1 LGGVSLSEDAPFS
14 PESSKE
20 GILQRIRDR
29 VDGDGSTDEEDVLR
43 AAQDAAERLQRLR
56 REVEPAKVALAGL
69 SLIVLLGLLMSGWY
83 WVLPRDALTL
93 DTVYMQ
99 NGGHILMAEIHNSG
113 SRAVTDL
120 EVVVS
125 FEDEAGDE
133 LGRMSVFLDVLSS
146 HSSVAGDDLEMKI
159 VGHTVWAN
167 YTVQTSV
174 SWTDYEGASHQETWR
189 HDVGTW
195 ASEEFSDRTDRRTWP
210 F

>member
-1 LGGVSLSEDAPFS
+1 MSEDVPFN
-14 PESSKE
+14 PEPSKE

-43 AAQDAAERLQRLR
+43 AAQDAADRLQRLR
-56 REVEPAKVALAGL
+56 RDVEPAKVALAGL

-83 WVLPRDALTL
+83 WVLPRDGLTL
-93 DTVYMQ
+93 DTVYIQ

-120 EVVVS
+120 EVTVS
-125 FEDEAGDE
+125 FEDEDGEE
-133 LGRMSVFLDVLSS
+133 LGRMSVFLDVLTA
-146 HSSVAGDDLEMKI
+146 HSSVAGDDLEMKV

-174 SWTDYEGASHQETWR
+174 SWTDYDGANHLETWR
-189 HDVGTW
+189 HGVGTW

>member
-1 LGGVSLSEDAPFS
+1 MSGDAPFN
-14 PESSKE
+14 PEPSKE

-29 VDGDGSTDEEDVLR
+29 VDGDSSTDEEDVLR

-56 REVEPAKVALAGL
+56 KEVEPAKVALAGL
-69 SLIVLLGLLMSGWY
+69 TLIVLLGLLMSGWY
-83 WVLPRDALTL
+83 WILPRDGLTL

-99 NGGHILMAEIHNSG
+99 NGGHILMAEIQNSG

-125 FEDEAGDE
+125 FEDEDGDQ
-133 LGRMSVFLDVLSS
+133 LGRMSVFLDVLSA

-167 YTVQTSV
+167 YTIQTSV
-174 SWTDYEGASHQETWR
+174 SWTDYDGASHQETWR

>member
-1 LGGVSLSEDAPFS
+1 MSGDAPFN
-14 PESSKE
+14 PEPSKE

-29 VDGDGSTDEEDVLR
+29 VDGDSSTDEEDVLR
-43 AAQDAAERLQRLR
+43 AAQDAAARLQRLR
-56 REVEPAKVALAGL
+56 KEVEPAKVALAGL
-69 SLIVLLGLLMSGWY
+69 TLIVLLGLLMSGWY
-83 WVLPRDALTL
+83 WILPRDGLTL

-99 NGGHILMAEIHNSG
+99 NGGHILMAEIQNSG
-113 SRAVTDL
+113 SRAATDL
-120 EVVVS
+120 AVVVS
-125 FEDEAGDE
+125 FEDEDGE
-133 LGRMSVFLDVLSS
+133 QLGRMSVFLDVLSA

-167 YTVQTSV
+167 YTIQTSV
-174 SWTDYEGASHQETWR
+174 SWTDYDGASHQETWR

>member
-1 LGGVSLSEDAPFS
+1 MSLSEDAPFS

-125 FEDEAGDE
+125 FEDKAGDE

>member
-1 LGGVSLSEDAPFS
+1 MSLSEDAPFS
-14 PESSKE
+14 PEASKE

>member
-1 LGGVSLSEDAPFS
+1 MSADVPFN
-14 PESSKE
+14 PEPSKE
-20 GILQRIRDR
+20 GILQRLRDR
-29 VDGDGSTDEEDVLR
+29 VDGDGSTDEQDVLR
-43 AAQDAAERLQRLR
+43 AAQDAADRLQRLR

-83 WVLPRDALTL
+83 WVLPRDGLTL
-93 DTVYMQ
+93 DTVYIQ

-120 EVVVS
+120 EVTVA
-125 FEDEAGDE
+125 FEDEDGEE
-133 LGRMSVFLDVLSS
+133 LGRMSVFLDVLSA

-167 YTVQTSV
+167 YTVHTSV
-174 SWTDYEGASHQETWR
+174 SWTDYGGASHLETWR

>member
-1 LGGVSLSEDAPFS
+1 M
-14 PESSKE
+14 
-20 GILQRIRDR
+20 
-29 VDGDGSTDEEDVLR
+29 LR
-43 AAQDAAERLQRLR
+43 AAQDAADRLQRLR

-69 SLIVLLGLLMSGWY
+69 SLIVLLGLLLSGWY
-83 WVLPRDALTL
+83 WVLPRDGLTL
-93 DTVYMQ
+93 DTVYIQ
-99 NGGHILMAEIHNSG
+99 NGGHILMSEIHNSG

-120 EVVVS
+120 EVTVS
-125 FEDEAGDE
+125 FEDEAGEE
-133 LGRMSVFLDVLSS
+133 LGRMSVFLDVLSA
-146 HSSVAGDDLEMKI
+146 HSSVAGDDLEMKV

-167 YTVQTSV
+167 YTVQTTV

>member
-1 LGGVSLSEDAPFS
+1 MTQDEPFN
-14 PESSKE
+14 PVPSKD
-20 GILQRIRDR
+20 GILARIRER

-56 REVEPAKVALAGL
+56 KEVEPGKVALAGL
-69 SLIVLLGLLMSGWY
+69 TLILLLGLLMSGWY
-83 WVLPRDALTL
+83 WVLPRDGLTL

-99 NGGHILMAEIHNSG
+99 NGGHILLAEIHNSG

-125 FEDEAGDE
+125 FEDEVGEE
-133 LGRMSVFLDVLSS
+133 LGRMSVFLDELSA
-146 HSSVAGDDLEMKI
+146 HASVAGDDLEMKV

-174 SWTDYEGASHQETWR
+174 SWTDYAGESHQETWR

-195 ASEEFSDRTDRRTWP
+195 SSEEFVDRTDRRTWP

>member
-1 LGGVSLSEDAPFS
+1 MSGDAPFN
-14 PESSKE
+14 PEPSKE

-29 VDGDGSTDEEDVLR
+29 VDGDSSTDEEDVLR
-43 AAQDAAERLQRLR
+43 AAQDAAERIQRLR
-56 REVEPAKVALAGL
+56 KDVEPAKVALAGL
-69 SLIVLLGLLMSGWY
+69 TLIVLLGLLMSGWY
-83 WVLPRDALTL
+83 WILPRDGLTL

-99 NGGHILMAEIHNSG
+99 NGGHILMAEIQNSG

-125 FEDEAGDE
+125 FEDEDGDE
-133 LGRMSVFLDVLSS
+133 LGRMSVFLDVLSA

-167 YTVQTSV
+167 YTIQTSV
-174 SWTDYEGASHQETWR
+174 SWTDYDGSSHQETWR

>member
-1 LGGVSLSEDAPFS
+1 MSLSEDAPFS

>member
-1 LGGVSLSEDAPFS
+1 MSLSEDAPFS

-120 EVVVS
+120 VVVVS

>member
-1 LGGVSLSEDAPFS
+1 MSLSEDAPFR

>member
-1 LGGVSLSEDAPFS
+1 MSGDAPFN
-14 PESSKE
+14 PEPSKE

-29 VDGDGSTDEEDVLR
+29 VDGDSSTDEEDVLR

-56 REVEPAKVALAGL
+56 KEVEPAKVALAGL

-83 WVLPRDALTL
+83 WILPRDGLTL

-99 NGGHILMAEIHNSG
+99 NGGHILMAEIQNSG

-125 FEDEAGDE
+125 FEDEDGEE
-133 LGRMSVFLDVLSS
+133 LGRMSVFLDVISA

-167 YTVQTSV
+167 YTIQTSV
-174 SWTDYEGASHQETWR
+174 SWTDYDGASHQETWR

>member
-1 LGGVSLSEDAPFS
+1 VRVSADVPFD
-14 PESSKE
+14 PEPHKE
-20 GILQRIRDR
+20 GILQRLRDR

-43 AAQDAAERLQRLR
+43 AAQDAADRLQRLR

-69 SLIVLLGLLMSGWY
+69 SLIVLLGLLLSGWY
-83 WVLPRDALTL
+83 WVLPRDGLTL
-93 DTVYMQ
+93 DTVYIQ
-99 NGGHILMAEIHNSG
+99 NGGHILMSEIHNSG

-120 EVVVS
+120 EVTVS
-125 FEDEAGDE
+125 FEDEAGEE
-133 LGRMSVFLDVLSS
+133 LGRMSVFLDVLSA
-146 HSSVAGDDLEMKI
+146 HSSVAGDDLEMKV

-167 YTVQTSV
+167 YTVQTTV

>member
-1 LGGVSLSEDAPFS
+1 MSGDAPFN
-14 PESSKE
+14 PEPSKE

-29 VDGDGSTDEEDVLR
+29 VDGDSSTDEEDVLR
-43 AAQDAAERLQRLR
+43 AAQDAAARLQRLR
-56 REVEPAKVALAGL
+56 KEVEPAKVALAGL
-69 SLIVLLGLLMSGWY
+69 TLIVLLGLLMSGWY
-83 WVLPRDALTL
+83 WILPRDGLTL

-99 NGGHILMAEIHNSG
+99 NGGHILMAEIQNSG

-125 FEDEAGDE
+125 FEDEDGDQ
-133 LGRMSVFLDVLSS
+133 LGRMSVFLDMLSA

-167 YTVQTSV
+167 YTIQTSV
-174 SWTDYEGASHQETWR
+174 SWTDYDGASHQETWR

>member
-1 LGGVSLSEDAPFS
+1 MKMAEDAPFD
-14 PESSKE
+14 PAPSKD
-20 GILQRIRDR
+20 GILARIRER

-56 REVEPAKVALAGL
+56 REVEPGKVALAGL
-69 SLIVLLGLLMSGWY
+69 TLILLLGLLMSGWY
-83 WVLPRDALTL
+83 WVLPRDGLTL

-99 NGGHILMAEIHNSG
+99 NGGHILLAEIHNSG

-125 FEDEAGDE
+125 FEDEAGEE
-133 LGRMSVFLDVLSS
+133 LGRMSVLLNELSA
-146 HSSVAGDDLEMKI
+146 HSSVAGDDLEMKV

-174 SWTDYEGASHQETWR
+174 SWTDYAGESHQETWR

-195 ASEEFSDRTDRRTWP
+195 ASEEFADRTDRRAWP